1 MKSFIAAFIGLGFS
15 YIGMAAAAEQ
25 TLKPTIAIVQPS
37 VDELVEYFDTIVFGS
52 EFSGVKA
59 STHVKKWRHP
69 LRVVVK
75 EYGEVVSYD
84 VQGKQTR
91 KLRERHIKRL
101 HFDYIQKHLNE
112 LAFLTGL
119 KTEDAELNGKMP
131 NLVINFVP
139 RLQMANPALA
149 DVDRGLLKRLAA
161 QGGCY
166 FLAWPDAKIGTTIVK
181 ATIVVNVERR
191 MARKDHCVL
200 EEMTQSLG
208 LPNDANRRW
217 PSIFSNNG
225 QIRTL
230 SRPDKILIKT
240 LYDSRL
246 RPGMPQA
253 EALAEARKVIGELD
267 RRLP

>member
-1 MKSFIAAFIGLGFS
+1 VKSFIAAFIGLGFS

-52 EFSGVKA
+52 EFSSVKA

-101 HFDYIQKHLNE
+101 HFDYIQKHLDE

-119 KTEDAELNGKMP
+119 KL
-131 NLVINFVP
+131 
-139 RLQMANPALA
+139 
-149 DVDRGLLKRLAA
+149 
-161 QGGCY
+161 
-166 FLAWPDAKIGTTIVK
+166 
-181 ATIVVNVERR
+181 
-191 MARKDHCVL
+191 
-200 EEMTQSLG
+200 
-208 LPNDANRRW
+208 
-217 PSIFSNNG
+217 
-225 QIRTL
+225 
-230 SRPDKILIKT
+230 KT
-240 LYDSRL
+240 LNSTARCRTWRL
-246 RPGMPQA
+246 ISCRACKWPILRWLTSA
-253 EALAEARKVIGELD
+253 VAC
-267 RRLP
+267 

>member
-1 MKSFIAAFIGLGFS
+1 
-15 YIGMAAAAEQ
+15 
-25 TLKPTIAIVQPS
+25 
-37 VDELVEYFDTIVFGS
+37 
-52 EFSGVKA
+52 
-59 STHVKKWRHP
+59 
-69 LRVVVK
+69 
-75 EYGEVVSYD
+75 
-84 VQGKQTR
+84 
-91 KLRERHIKRL
+91 
-101 HFDYIQKHLNE
+101 
-112 LAFLTGL
+112 
-119 KTEDAELNGKMP
+119 
-131 NLVINFVP
+131 
-139 RLQMANPALA
+139 MANPALA
-149 DVDRGLLKRLAA
+149 DVGRGLLKRLAA

-166 FLAWPDAKIGTTIVK
+166 FLAWPDAKTGTTIVK

-246 RPGMPQA
+246 RPGMPRA